1 MVKLKD
7 SHGYLKYKQLFIW
20 RNFKMS
26 KGTLKIHSENILPI
40 IKKWLYSDK
49 DIFLRELVSNA
60 TDALSKLKILRDQN
74 EASFDDKDL
83 RIDILIDKENK
94 LLTIKDTGIGMS
106 ADEVE
111 KYIAQL
117 AFSGAEDFMKKYES
131 AQDKD
136 QIIGHFGLGFYS
148 AFMVSTSVDIDTL
161 SYRAQSTPAFWSC
174 DGSSEYT
181 LEQGSRQERGTT
193 ITLHIDASSE
203 EFLEENRIKE
213 MLDRHCSFLPFPIYL
228 NGNHINDHHPIWIKA
243 PSECKDE
250 EYLELYRHLYP
261 METDPIFWVH
271 ITVDYPFH
279 LKGIL
284 FFPKITKR
292 FDYTKSNVHL
302 YCNRVFVA
310 DSCKDVIPDFLTVLR
325 GVIDSPDIPLN
336 VSRSALQMDRT
347 VRQLGSHIVK
357 KITDKLS
364 SLYESDFEKYSSFWK
379 DIETVLKLGILQD
392 EKFYEKAKDLLIWKN
407 TQNSWTTLK
416 DYLERAKSKHENK
429 VFYTFD
435 EKHTSHF
442 LDLYEQ
448 QNIEVIQAP
457 SYLDNPLLSF
467 IESKEAPVKFQRIDG
482 GIDSSLLNKDKED
495 TLLDA
500 DGKTLSLRLEELFK
514 GNLEHKDLQVEAK
527 SLSSEQLPAFIVI
540 DEQSRRLRDYF
551 AMTQPDSETLFP
563 QKKTLVLNTNNKL
576 IQAIYKLQQ
585 KDETLAKEL
594 SNQVYDLSLL
604 SQKELEPTQFS
615 DFIKRSSSLLE
626 RLAEKISL

>member
-1 MVKLKD
+1 MNSKNQPTNNL
-7 SHGYLKYKQLFIW
+7 GEIL
-20 RNFKMS
+20 MS

-60 TDALSKLKILRDQN
+60 TDALSKLKILRDQQ
-74 EASFDDKDL
+74 EASFKDEEL
-83 RIDILIDKENK
+83 RIDIILDKENK
-94 LLTIKDTGIGMS
+94 TITIKDTGIGMS

-131 AQDKD
+131 SQDKD

-148 AFMVSTSVDIDTL
+148 AFMVSTTVDIDTL
-161 SYRAQSTPAFWSC
+161 SYRADATAAHWSC

-181 LEQGSRQERGTT
+181 LEEGSRTERGTT
-193 ITLHIDASSE
+193 ITLHVDAASE
-203 EFLEENRIKE
+203 EFLEEDKINQ
-213 MLDRHCSFLPFPIYL
+213 MLEKYCGFLPFPIYL
-228 NGNHINDHHPIWIKA
+228 NDKHINDHYPLWVKS

-261 METDPIFWVH
+261 MEADPIFWVH
-271 ITVDYPFH
+271 ISVDYPFH

-302 YCNRVFVA
+302 YCNRVFVSE
-310 DSCKDVIPDFLTVLR
+310 SCKDVMPDFLTVLR

-347 VRQLGSHIVK
+347 VRQLGSHIAK

-364 SLYESDFEKYSSFWK
+364 SLYTSDFEKYCTFWK

-416 DYLERAKSKHENK
+416 DYLERAKGKHENK

-442 LDLYEQ
+442 LEMYQEK
-448 QNIEVIQAP
+448 NIEVIQAP
-457 SYLDNPLLSF
+457 SYLDTPLLSF
-467 IESKEAPVKFQRIDG
+467 IESKEAPMKFQRIDG
-482 GIDSSLLNKDKED
+482 GIDSSLLNQEKEQTTLD
-495 TLLDA
+495 T
-500 DGKTLSLRLEELFK
+500 DGKTLATRLEEFFK
-514 GNLEHKDLQVEAK
+514 GHFDHKDLQIEAK

-563 QKKTLVLNTNNKL
+563 QKKTLVLNTNSKL
-576 IQAIYKLQQ
+576 IQAIYKL
-585 KDETLAKEL
+585 KDDSLAKEL
-594 SNQVYDLSLL
+594 SHQVYDLSLL
-604 SQKELEPTQFS
+604 SQKELDPSQFS

>member
-1 MVKLKD
+1 
-7 SHGYLKYKQLFIW
+7 
-20 RNFKMS
+20 MS

-40 IKKWLYSDK
+40 IKKWLYSEK

-60 TDALSKLKILRDQN
+60 TDALSKLKILRDQQ
-74 EASFDDKDL
+74 ETSFKDEEL
-83 RIDILIDKENK
+83 RIDIVIDKENK
-94 LLTIKDTGIGMS
+94 RLTIKDTGLGMS
-106 ADEVE
+106 AHEVE
-111 KYIAQL
+111 TYIAQL

-161 SYRAQSTPAFWSC
+161 SYKENATPAFWSC

-203 EFLEENRIKE
+203 EFLEESKIQQ
-213 MLDRHCSFLPFPIYL
+213 MLEKHCAFLPFPIYL
-228 NGNHINDHHPIWIKA
+228 NDKHINDQYPLWIKA
-243 PSECKDE
+243 PSECKEE
-250 EYLELYRHLYP
+250 EYLQLYRHLYP
-261 METDPIFWVH
+261 MEADPIFWVH
-271 ITVDYPFH
+271 ISVDYPFH

-347 VRQLGSHIVK
+347 VRQLGSHIAK

-364 SLYESDFEKYSSFWK
+364 SLYTSDFEKYCSFWK

-416 DYLERAKSKHENK
+416 DYLERAKTRHENK

-442 LDLYEQ
+442 LDLYAQ

-482 GIDSSLLNKDKED
+482 GVDESLLNKDKED
-495 TLLDA
+495 LLLDE
-500 DGKTLSLRLEELFK
+500 DGKTQALKLEEFFK
-514 GNLEHKDLQVEAK
+514 EHLEHKDLQVEAK
-527 SLSSEQLPAFIVI
+527 SLLSEQLPAFIVI

-563 QKKTLVLNTNNKL
+563 QKKTLVLNTNSKL
-576 IQAIYKLQQ
+576 IHAIYKLQH

-615 DFIKRSSSLLE
+615 EFIKRSSSLLE
-626 RLAEKISL
+626 KLAEKISL